1 MTRPNFFE
9 KLTETKQLITE
20 IHRLTLKEHEAQFEK
35 SEVLEAK
42 ETEFFPI
49 HLSVWGAS
57 SDAAPLY
64 HHVSC

>member
-1 MTRPNFFE
+1 M
-9 KLTETKQLITE
+9 KLNIKVHLITE
-20 IHRLTLKEHEAQFEK
+20 IHHLTLKEHEPQFEK

-49 HLSVWGAS
+49 HLSVWGVS
-57 SDAAPLY
+57 SDVAPLY